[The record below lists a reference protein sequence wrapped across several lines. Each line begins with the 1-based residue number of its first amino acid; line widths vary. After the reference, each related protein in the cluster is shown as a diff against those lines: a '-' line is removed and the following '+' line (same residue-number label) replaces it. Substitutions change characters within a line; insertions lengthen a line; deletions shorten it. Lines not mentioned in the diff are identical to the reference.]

1 MGILKPGI
9 KSRLEAVTEI
19 VKTSYHVAFIPF
31 VIYMGFKKGPEV
43 GGPAFGLLSLLWHVL
58 IIY

>member
-31 VIYMGFKKGPEV
+31 VIYMGMLLYSINLNDEPLYYFK
-43 GGPAFGLLSLLWHVL
+43 FS
-58 IIY
+58 